1 MNRRIEKIRA
11 RIPSKYRLPRHATLR
26 VNTSRRNDST
36 FHLGRL
42 PLFEQTIKQT
52 RPSPPILAQTLIPDD
67 SHFDFAP
74 STSTSR
80 SNEIYPRSKD
90 KTPSFPIVLTT
101 RSSPRNFPLFR
112 STINN
117 HHNHQV
123 YFRCRVDGRSRLFP
137 SRFVSKS
144 GVTRAMNERASV

>member
-42 PLFEQTIKQT
+42 PLFQQTIKQT

-90 KTPSFPIVLTT
+90 KTLFFPIVLTT

-112 STINN
+112 STTNN
-117 HHNHQV
+117 HHRQV
-123 YFRCRVDGRSRLFP
+123 YFRCRGRSRLFP